1 MIRVHHIRRD
11 FRVIVTFII
20 WLILPVFLLVACDNA
35 TPTPDPT
42 ATSTQAPTQEATSP
56 TSTPMQTENLP
67 ALELLSGYAETCS
80 ITESYSVVLG
90 FNAMHYE
97 ITSTNHVKLRLLAE
111 DGSVIMEDESST
123 ENKDGEEGWGFY
135 PVAYDV
141 PDNTALTIEVTV
153 FDGADDDAQQTSFSS
168 LTYDCTT
175 GETITSAFER
185 R

>member
-1 MIRVHHIRRD
+1 MQLRLGIG
-11 FRVIVTFII
+11 
-20 WLILPVFLLVACDNA
+20 LILLVGLIVACDTA

-42 ATSTQAPTQEATSP
+42 ATSTPAPTQEATTAP
-56 TSTPMQTENLP
+56 TSTPMPTENLP
-67 ALELLSGYAETCS
+67 ALELLAGDAETCS

-97 ITSTNHVKLRLLAE
+97 LTTDNHMAIRLLAE
-111 DGSVIMEDESST
+111 DGSIIMEDESST

-153 FDGADDDAQQTSFSS
+153 FESADDDAQQTSFSS
-168 LTYDCTT
+168 LTYNCTT